1 MRYAIGDPSLVQF
14 AVDSPENPRDFLKLF
29 DGMILMAGDPFVA
42 PADTMN
48 PPPQDGEIVDRYRH
62 VEDLGF
68 YYGQL
73 SLRQMTAMSETLFAN
88 GLDFY
93 QRTGAYGE
101 TLEKPFDF
109 YADFV
114 RTGTSSLKG
123 GFYTGEGFGVGGYKA
138 AVYEVAHKRYPANLE
153 IKALLDSVDRAA
165 VDPSGDAETYFVYP
179 TLTHG
184 INNPP
189 TISNVGNQ
197 TVNEDTATG
206 AIPFTVADDFTAAAS
221 LTLAKSSANTA
232 LVPSANI
239 VFGGSGASRTVTV
252 TPAANMNGTATIT
265 LTASEGALTASD
277 TFVFTVTAVND
288 APTISNITD
297 RSVAVNSNT
306 GAIAI
311 TIGDIET
318 AATSLTLTRASSN
331 PTLVPLS
338 GIVFGGSGANRNV
351 TVTPAANQLGTA
363 TITTTVSDGTITASD
378 TFALSVTGTAQ
389 ETWRFTHFATTANSG
404 NSADIADPNQ
414 DGESNHLEFATG
426 QDPNASGTTP
436 TPLVRNGNMLEF
448 TYTRS
453 IAARTGGVNFV
464 VEWSDT
470 LAVNSWSSVGVT
482 EQILADNGTVQTVK
496 ATMPAGSTIPAR
508 FARLKVALP

>member
-14 AVDSPENPRDFLKLF
+14 AVDSPENPHDFLELF

-138 AVYEVAHKRYPANLE
+138 AVYEVALKRYPANLE

-221 LTLAKSSANTA
+221 LTLAKSSSNTA
-232 LVPSANI
+232 LVPSAN
-239 VFGGSGASRTVTV
+239 
-252 TPAANMNGTATIT
+252 
-265 LTASEGALTASD
+265 
-277 TFVFTVTAVND
+277 
-288 APTISNITD
+288 
-297 RSVAVNSNT
+297 
-306 GAIAI
+306 
-311 TIGDIET
+311 
-318 AATSLTLTRASSN
+318 
-331 PTLVPLS
+331 
-338 GIVFGGSGANRNV
+338 IVFGGSGANRNV

-389 ETWRFTHFATTANSG
+389 ETWRFTHFATTANTG
-404 NSADIADPNQ
+404 NAADIADPNQ

-436 TPLVRNGNMLEF
+436 TPLVRNGNMLES